1 MKDYAK
7 HQGFTLIELMIVV
20 VVIAILAM
28 MMMMSSDEAS
38 VSARAA
44 AIISDFENIKA
55 AAAAYYLDHRRE
67 IETKGWP
74 GFDPDTSAEDLKDLA
89 TNTLWTYLDE
99 HAETKKR
106 LPGGKDDDGNYTVK
120 SDGNYQYS
128 IGGEYG
134 SHWFVWCKVPDK
146 RVMDKLKARK
156 ASLGLCAP
164 VLQGDYHRHSTASMD
179 LNDSTTKYIGMCIH

>member
-1 MKDYAK
+1 MNKYQK

-67 IETKGWP
+67 IETKDWP
-74 GFDPDTSAEDLKDLA
+74 GFDPDTSDEA
-89 TNTLWTYLDE
+89 TNTLWTYLGE

-156 ASLGLCAP
+156 VSLGLCAP
-164 VLQGDYHRHSTASMD
+164 VMQGDHSTESMD
-179 LNDSTTKYIGMCIH
+179 LDASTTKYIGICIH